1 VEYFLDE
8 YLPTTIATCCPGWYV
23 VESRARER
31 LRPLAEVDEAE
42 LISLKFVDVVDVV
55 DVV

>member
-1 VEYFLDE
+1 MFL
-8 YLPTTIATCCPGWYV
+8 TSTAIATCCPGWYV